1 MITTIL
7 RGYFSRRVVRCKK
20 QFSQPVIEVSMSIV
34 ARYVAGRSECLF
46 GQGKLYNDGL
56 MGFMLGVVKYIL
68 LLSDVISQVTQN

>member
-1 MITTIL
+1 MI
-7 RGYFSRRVVRCKK
+7 K
-20 QFSQPVIEVSMSIV
+20 VSMSIV